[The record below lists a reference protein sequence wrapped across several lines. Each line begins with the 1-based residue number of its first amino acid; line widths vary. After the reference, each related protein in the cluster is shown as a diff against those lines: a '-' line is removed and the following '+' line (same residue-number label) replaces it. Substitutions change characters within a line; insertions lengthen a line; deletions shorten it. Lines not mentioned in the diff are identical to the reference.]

1 MGYIHLSPDFL
12 NCYLLGAIIFRTCL
26 KITIRLIWGKFAPVL
41 RYFFHQIAR
50 IWLQKMPCPEQNLPP
65 TNS

>member
-1 MGYIHLSPDFL
+1 MANSSL
-12 NCYLLGAIIFRTCL
+12 RTCL
-26 KITIRLIWGKFAPVL
+26 KITIRFIWGKFAPVL
-41 RYFFHQIAR
+41 RYFFRQIAR